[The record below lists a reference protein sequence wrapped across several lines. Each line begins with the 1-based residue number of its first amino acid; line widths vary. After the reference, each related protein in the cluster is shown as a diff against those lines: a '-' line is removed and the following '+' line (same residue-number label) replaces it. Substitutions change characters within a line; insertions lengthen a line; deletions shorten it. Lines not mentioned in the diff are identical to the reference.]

1 MQEMQKTQFHPW
13 FGKVLWK
20 RKWLPTPA
28 LLPGKS
34 QGQSRLVGWNPWGL
48 NDSDTTWLV
57 NMHAFLHIYYLI
69 AFPSSESKAKV
80 QLCPLNLSLLI
91 IRRIQCEA
99 SLFQLPTCCWF
110 YFCMCG
116 WSSAFLFA
124 NMCPTHYLTFWQHL
138 GFYPF
143 LFHLMTPPSPEA
155 CDDDTTRVSSAAQN
169 FEATSVALSGSSHC
183 FFLPT
188 LDFPLERHPLVEKTF
203 MADGLWWKVLCLW
216 SLKDKMLLWGQRHG
230 FSHLQL
236 CVAKVLLKWKGIG
249 KSSDIDIR
257 RGQKEYPL
265 ASFSKALYAF
275 WTG

>member
-13 FGKVLWK
+13 FGKVLWR
-20 RKWLPTPA
+20 RKWLPAPA

-143 LFHLMTPPSPEA
+143 HF
-155 CDDDTTRVSSAAQN
+155 N
-169 FEATSVALSGSSHC
+169 
-183 FFLPT
+183 
-188 LDFPLERHPLVEKTF
+188 KTF
-203 MADGLWWKVLCLW
+203 ATQSCKWLKPCLW
-216 SLKDKMLLWGQRHG
+216 PQSNILSFRDHKHNTFHHKPSDMKV
-230 FSHLQL
+230 FSTRGCLSN
-236 CVAKVLLKWKGIG
+236 G
-249 KSSDIDIR
+249 KSSVGKKKQWEDPERATDV
-257 RGQKEYPL
+257 
-265 ASFSKALYAF
+265 ASKF
-275 WTG
+275 WAAEDTLVVSSSQASGLGGVIEWKRKG